1 MTLISAPGA
10 ADGLTGRQI
19 LPSASHQ
26 TVVILYVTLAFKKC
40 TEGNRKGKQP
50 LITEI
55 KQVLTSW
62 PF

>member
-1 MTLISAPGA
+1 MTLIYAPGA

-26 TVVILYVTLAFKKC
+26 TVVILNVTLAFKNAQR
-40 TEGNRKGKQP
+40 GNRKGKQ
-50 LITEI
+50 LLVTEI